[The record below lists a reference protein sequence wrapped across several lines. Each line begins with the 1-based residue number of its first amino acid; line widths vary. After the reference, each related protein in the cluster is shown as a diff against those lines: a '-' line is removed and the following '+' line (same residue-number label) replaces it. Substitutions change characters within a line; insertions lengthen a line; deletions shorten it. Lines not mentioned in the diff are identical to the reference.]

1 MQTRHR
7 DRSRIRQSLQRH
19 RRLPDRAGPLR
30 GSDSLAGTR
39 HGSAPL
45 RTTTLS
51 ALQPGPRVSRK
62 RDVQPRDALLPG
74 SAGNRAALFA
84 GEAGARLASPH
95 GELKTRSHLIK
106 ARTPWKGRHLQDET
120 VETQPNHHFPPDSIT
135 AGLWFPCHKTIY
147 EISSSQALELP
158 CKAGASALCLARLQP
173 SIQAVFL
180 ATTDRW
186 HNRNFCSGRNSRGKS
201 TGVTHILVGHK
212 NIHVPSSF
220 ARLG

>member
-1 MQTRHR
+1 MMPALCLDDFGRHANSTSIR
-7 DRSRIRQSLQRH
+7 FRRSN
-19 RRLPDRAGPLR
+19 LR
-30 GSDSLAGTR
+30 KVR
-39 HGSAPL
+39 
-45 RTTTLS
+45 
-51 ALQPGPRVSRK
+51 
-62 RDVQPRDALLPG
+62 
-74 SAGNRAALFA
+74 
-84 GEAGARLASPH
+84 PH
-95 GELKTRSHLIK
+95 ARSHLIK

>member
-1 MQTRHR
+1 MRAKGKSPTSAIAPPASIENHGGGQSS
-7 DRSRIRQSLQRH
+7 SRIS
-19 RRLPDRAGPLR
+19 PKLR
-30 GSDSLAGTR
+30 GCQQS
-39 HGSAPL
+39 
-45 RTTTLS
+45 
-51 ALQPGPRVSRK
+51 Q
-62 RDVQPRDALLPG
+62 
-74 SAGNRAALFA
+74 
-84 GEAGARLASPH
+84 
-95 GELKTRSHLIK
+95 
-106 ARTPWKGRHLQDET
+106 
-120 VETQPNHHFPPDSIT
+120 
-135 AGLWFPCHKTIY
+135 
-147 EISSSQALELP
+147 ISSSQALELP